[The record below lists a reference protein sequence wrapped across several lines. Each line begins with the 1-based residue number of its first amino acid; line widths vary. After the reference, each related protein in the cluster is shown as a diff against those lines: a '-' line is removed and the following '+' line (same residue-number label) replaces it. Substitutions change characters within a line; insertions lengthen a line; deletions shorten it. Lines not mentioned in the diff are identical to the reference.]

1 MRIHTEQTGM
11 TKSAPAAG
19 FRTGR
24 FTQGLRAYNSGWLE
38 SCGSL
43 FQKQPLDE
51 EQTDHISGGTGHEK
65 TGDRSDVHKIYEAAL
80 QGSKTPIT
88 SLKTAPKVPY
98 GYLAKD
104 GVITY
109 NGVAFI
115 CDEKTNSIC
124 LGDVSDPKKT
134 INIPLSGGGHLKV
147 NRGEIG
153 QLSKAI
159 GMFSPEDVNRILRAI
174 HLDTK
179 LQSVQK
185 EMEDLEESVGEEI
198 TSGNENAGTDENTEK
213 QKEAI

>member
-1 MRIHTEQTGM
+1 MRVHTEQTGM

-24 FTQGLRAYNSGWLE
+24 FTQGLRPDNSGWLE
-38 SCGSL
+38 ACGSL

-51 EQTDHISGGTGHEK
+51 EQTDHLSGGTGHEK
-65 TGDRSDVHKIYEAAL
+65 TGDRSDIHKIYEAAL

-104 GVITY
+104 GMITY

>member
-24 FTQGLRAYNSGWLE
+24 FTQGLRADNSGWLE

-185 EMEDLEESVGEEI
+185 EMEDLEDSVGEEI
-198 TSGNENAGTDENTEK
+198 TSGNENAGTYENTEK

>member
-24 FTQGLRAYNSGWLE
+24 FTQGLRADNSGWLE

-185 EMEDLEESVGEEI
+185 EMEDLEDSVGEEI
-198 TSGNENAGTDENTEK
+198 TSGNENAGKDENTEK

>member
-24 FTQGLRAYNSGWLE
+24 FTQGLRADNSGWLE
-38 SCGSL
+38 SCCSL

-185 EMEDLEESVGEEI
+185 EMEDLEDSVGEEI

>member
-1 MRIHTEQTGM
+1 MRIHTDQTGM
-11 TKSAPAAG
+11 TKSAADAG

-24 FTQGLRAYNSGWLE
+24 FTQGLRADNSSWLE

-43 FQKQPLDE
+43 FLKQSQDG
-51 EQTDHISGGTGHEK
+51 EQADHISGGTGREK
-65 TGDRSDVHKIYEAAL
+65 TDGRSDTLKIYEAAL

-98 GYLAKD
+98 GHLAKD

-115 CDEKTNSIC
+115 CDERTNSIC
-124 LGDVSDPKKT
+124 LGDVSDPKKV

-198 TSGNENAGTDENTEK
+198 TSGTENTGTDGDTEK
-213 QKEAI
+213 HKEAI

>member
-24 FTQGLRAYNSGWLE
+24 FTQGLRADNSGWLE

-115 CDEKTNSIC
+115 CDAKTNSIC

-179 LQSVQK
+179 LKKKQK
-185 EMEDLEESVGEEI
+185 EMEDLEDSVGEEI

>member
-24 FTQGLRAYNSGWLE
+24 FTQGLRADNSGWLE

-185 EMEDLEESVGEEI
+185 EMEDLEDSVGEEI

>member
-24 FTQGLRAYNSGWLE
+24 FTQGLRADNSGWLE

-134 INIPLSGGGHLKV
+134 INIPLSGGGHLKL

>member
-24 FTQGLRAYNSGWLE
+24 FTQGLRADNSGWLE

-104 GVITY
+104 GMITY

>member
-24 FTQGLRAYNSGWLE
+24 FTQGLRADNSGWLE

-115 CDEKTNSIC
+115 CDEKTNAIC
-124 LGDVSDPKKT
+124 LGDV
-134 INIPLSGGGHLKV
+134 
-147 NRGEIG
+147 
-153 QLSKAI
+153 
-159 GMFSPEDVNRILRAI
+159 
-174 HLDTK
+174 
-179 LQSVQK
+179 
-185 EMEDLEESVGEEI
+185 
-198 TSGNENAGTDENTEK
+198 
-213 QKEAI
+213 

>member
-24 FTQGLRAYNSGWLE
+24 FTQGLRADNSGWLE

-65 TGDRSDVHKIYEAAL
+65 TGDRSDVHKIYEAAI

>member
-24 FTQGLRAYNSGWLE
+24 FTQGLRADNSGWLE

-185 EMEDLEESVGEEI
+185 EMEDLEDSVGEQI

>member
-1 MRIHTEQTGM
+1 M
-11 TKSAPAAG
+11 SAPAAG

-24 FTQGLRAYNSGWLE
+24 FTQGLRADNSGWLE

>member
-1 MRIHTEQTGM
+1 M

-24 FTQGLRAYNSGWLE
+24 FTQGLRADNSGWLE

>member
-24 FTQGLRAYNSGWLE
+24 FTQGLRADNSSWLE

-104 GVITY
+104 GMITY

>member
-1 MRIHTEQTGM
+1 MRIHTDQTAM
-11 TKSAPAAG
+11 TKSAAGAG

-24 FTQGLRAYNSGWLE
+24 FTQGLRADNSGWLE

-43 FQKQPLDE
+43 LQKQSRDE
-51 EQTDHISGGTGHEK
+51 EQSDHISGGTGHEK
-65 TGDRSDVHKIYEAAL
+65 TGGRSDTLKIYEAAL

-98 GYLAKD
+98 GHLAKD

-115 CDEKTNSIC
+115 CNEKTNSIC

-213 QKEAI
+213 QKQAI

>member
-1 MRIHTEQTGM
+1 MRIHTDQPGM

-24 FTQGLRAYNSGWLE
+24 FTQSLRTDNSGWLE

-43 FQKQPLDE
+43 FQKQPRDG
-51 EQTDHISGGTGHEK
+51 EQADHISDGTGHEK
-65 TGDRSDVHKIYEAAL
+65 TDGRSDVHKIYEAAL

-98 GYLAKD
+98 GHLAKD

-185 EMEDLEESVGEEI
+185 EMEDLEESVGEKI
-198 TSGNENAGTDENTEK
+198 TSDNENAGTDENTEK

>member
-24 FTQGLRAYNSGWLE
+24 FTQGLRADNSGWLE

-51 EQTDHISGGTGHEK
+51 GQTDHISGGTGHEK

-185 EMEDLEESVGEEI
+185 EMEDLEDSVGEEI